1 MRLLGLLGIVL
12 ALPVTSPAA
21 ADNKISAEV
30 TSVHQLP
37 AKLSGAKFF
46 LVPTEE
52 QAASQEYLKY
62 QDQVRHQL
70 IAQGMAEAPLA
81 DADLAVGL
89 ACVANKGPPQAE
101 VVPDLGAAAS
111 FGSNMR
117 GNVNAATGAP
127 NTTSSFTPLYG
138 STITS
143 SKEVYTRRVT
153 LMLYAVK
160 SATGD
165 QAREVYEGTV
175 TNVGSSNELGPL
187 VPKLIDALF
196 ADFPGKSGQV
206 RAVQLACPDCKP

>member
-1 MRLLGLLGIVL
+1 MRFLGLLVVVL
-12 ALPVTSPAA
+12 ALPQASLAV

-30 TSVHQLP
+30 ATVHQLP
-37 AKLSGAKFF
+37 AKLSGAKFSF
-46 LVPTEE
+46 VPTAE

-62 QDQVRHQL
+62 QDQARHQL
-70 IAQGMAEAPLA
+70 IAQGMVEGPLA

-89 ACVANKGPPQAE
+89 ACVASKGQAQAE
-101 VVPDLGAAAS
+101 AVPDLGAAAS

-138 STITS
+138 STINS

-153 LMLYAVK
+153 LMLYAIK

-165 QAREVYEGTV
+165 QAREVYEGTA
-175 TNVGSSNELGPL
+175 TNVGSSNELGP
-187 VPKLIDALF
+187 VAPKLIDALF
-196 ADFPGKSGQV
+196 VDFPGKSGQA
-206 RAVQLACPDCKP
+206 RTVQLACPDCQP

>member
-1 MRLLGLLGIVL
+1 MRLLGLLVIVVAAPL
-12 ALPVTSPAA
+12 TLPAA

-30 TSVHQLP
+30 VAVHQLP
-37 AKLSGAKFF
+37 AKLSGAKFSF
-46 LVPTEE
+46 VPTAE
-52 QAASQEYLKY
+52 QGASQEYLKY
-62 QDQVRHQL
+62 QDQVRRQL
-70 IAQGMAEAPLA
+70 IARGIAEASLA

-89 ACVANKGPPQAE
+89 AWVASKGPPQAE

-143 SKEVYTRRVT
+143 SKMVYTRRVT
-153 LMLYAVK
+153 LMMYAIK
-160 SATGD
+160 SATAD

-206 RAVQLACPDCKP
+206 RTVHLLCSDCAP